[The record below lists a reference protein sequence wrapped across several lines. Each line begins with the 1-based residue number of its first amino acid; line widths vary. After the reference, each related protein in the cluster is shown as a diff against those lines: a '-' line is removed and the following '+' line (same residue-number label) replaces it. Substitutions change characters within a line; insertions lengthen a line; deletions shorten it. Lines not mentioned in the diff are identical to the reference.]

1 MKIMRDNE
9 QIKEE
14 NAIINENLQ
23 EFLSIGQIIPNEELD
38 KMLQQVT
45 YSDLTAI
52 SNLLAKAY
60 GCPYKFSSPDE
71 CVQLKEG
78 YQCNFDDQS
87 ICWNLAIE
95 YNTLCNIFYSGLKF
109 YKLDEEGEKLLRL
122 FKNHDGNEELYNN
135 TEQMVEFQKFLKR
148 RKRMDLHF
156 VEMEDEHN
164 FNMLL
169 KKGNDKAKTDLKILF
184 GLLPNNNA

>member
-122 FKNHDGNEELYNN
+122 FKNHDVTKNYITILN
-135 TEQMVEFQKFLKR
+135 R
-148 RKRMDLHF
+148 WW
-156 VEMEDEHN
+156 N
-164 FNMLL
+164 FRN
-169 KKGNDKAKTDLKILF
+169 F
-184 GLLPNNNA
+184 